1 MITSKLKKR
10 KPAVVIKVK
19 SVYFAP
25 KTANA
30 RKKVNFMINQEI
42 LEVLKK
48 WIPAGDRSN
57 FVNGALEEAVKRYT
71 KEKAFQM
78 IDELRAKAKLRMS
91 TAEMIK
97 LKNYGRE

>member
-1 MITSKLKKR
+1 MITPKFKKSGM
-10 KPAVVIKVK
+10 AIKVK

-25 KTANA
+25 KTM
-30 RKKVNFMINQEI
+30 RKKVNFMINQEV
-42 LEVLKK
+42 LEMLKK

-57 FVNGALEEAVKRYT
+57 FANGALEEAVRRYVR
-71 KEKAFQM
+71 EKAFQL
-78 IDELRAKAKLRMS
+78 IDELREKSKLKMS